1 MSTKMV
7 TEPGYY
13 NGKFLKPGMSYVEG
27 QGKDG
32 GDDDAV
38 DLASM
43 TKDQLLAEADRRGV
57 DVDRNKTKAE
67 ILAVLS
73 GD

>member
-27 QGKDG
+27 QGKG
-32 GDDDAV
+32 AGDDAV

-43 TKDQLLAEADRRGV
+43 TKDQLLAEAERRGI
-57 DVDRNKTKAE
+57 DVDRSKTKAE
-67 ILAVLS
+67 ILAVL
-73 GD
+73 DEE